1 MSSRRI
7 SSRRNRTTISRRP
20 RENEREKGD
29 INSKS
34 LIRFVVAFRCSF
46 SFAPNSSRNFQT
58 TNISPN
64 NFTRGERGCR
74 QEIRGINIYLSAIFP
89 SWCFTLYY
97 GKWSLAKLKD
107 KGYFGSASSLI
118 IRIQSRRRAV
128 RDRSCHPCL
137 RTLLPRGG
145 EKICIIDQDTF
156 QNVEQR
162 GRSFHFSPP
171 PLLRPFCMF
180 TKKRRSASFVC
191 RSPPSSTFYPSTF
204 LLSRSIFSYHM
215 YIYIYILCANPML
228 LFFLS
233 LPASVSSPPVFL
245 CFSHARSSIESL
257 IHLLVYLPPRS
268 PYFYPFS
275 NIG

>member
-1 MSSRRI
+1 M
-7 SSRRNRTTISRRP
+7 
-20 RENEREKGD
+20 
-29 INSKS
+29 
-34 LIRFVVAFRCSF
+34 
-46 SFAPNSSRNFQT
+46 
-58 TNISPN
+58 
-64 NFTRGERGCR
+64 
-74 QEIRGINIYLSAIFP
+74 
-89 SWCFTLYY
+89 
-97 GKWSLAKLKD
+97 
-107 KGYFGSASSLI
+107 
-118 IRIQSRRRAV
+118 

-215 YIYIYILCANPML
+215 YIYIYIYSLCQSNASFLSFSSRICLLPSRFS
-228 LFFLS
+228 LFFSCSFIDRITYS
-233 LPASVSSPPVFL
+233 LTRLFTPPISVFL
-245 CFSHARSSIESL
+245 SVLEHWVILWVIR
-257 IHLLVYLPPRS
+257 
-268 PYFYPFS
+268 
-275 NIG
+275 